1 MTTDILGVALMYGL
15 TVLLALPLGRLI
27 ANVYANKPNRNG
39 GPAFDFM
46 APLERLLFRLGGI
59 DPKQPMN
66 WKEHLLALLTVNLV
80 WFLYGFFML
89 LFQGSLPLNP
99 DGNPSMTPDL
109 AFNTVIS
116 FIVNCNLQHYS
127 GESGLTYL
135 TQTTVVMFFQF
146 ASAATGMAALAVL
159 FNALRVPTAGET
171 TNTAEGSLRSL
182 GNFYDYFVKSIT
194 RILLPLSLVLA
205 IVLAFSGTPAS
216 YAGKDSVITM
226 QGDTVGVSRGPAA
239 GMIAIKQL
247 GTNGGGWFGVNSAH
261 PLENPNYL
269 TNVLEDISIILIP
282 MALVFALGFYLNRKK
297 LANSIFLVMTV
308 GFFSILIPSVLAEMK
323 GNPAIQRMGIAQTLG
338 SMEGKEIRLGSAA
351 SAYWGITSTATS
363 NGSVNAMHDSMT
375 PLSGAMQ
382 MLDMMINAFYGGVG
396 VGLLNY
402 FVFLIIAV
410 FIAGLMV
417 GRTPEFLGRKIEAR
431 EMKIASLIAILH
443 PFLIL
448 VGTALSSYIFVNQ
461 PNADWTVKP
470 ANWLNNWNASPPG
483 FHGFSE
489 MLYEY
494 TSSSAN
500 NGSGFEGL
508 GDNNFF
514 WNFTTGLVLILGR
527 YLPIVGPI
535 AIAGALAGKKYVPE
549 SAGTL
554 PTDTGTFGLMTLAVI
569 VIIAALSFFPALALG
584 PLAEFFSQK

>member
-1 MTTDILGVALMYGL
+1 MTNEILGVVLMYGL
-15 TVLLALPLGRLI
+15 TVLLAYPLGKLI
-27 ANVYANKPNRNG
+27 ANVYANKPNL
-39 GPAFDFM
+39 FDFM
-46 APLERLLFRLGGI
+46 APLERLLYRLGGI
-59 DPKQPMN
+59 DPKREMN
-66 WKEHLLALLTVNLV
+66 WKEHLVALLTINLV
-80 WFLYGFFML
+80 WFLYGFVML
-89 LFQGSLPLNP
+89 MTQGSLPLNP
-99 DGNPSMTPDL
+99 DGNASMTPDL

-135 TQTTVVMFFQF
+135 TQTAVVMFFQF
-146 ASAATGMAALAVL
+146 VSAATGMAALAVL
-159 FNALRVPTAGET
+159 FNALQTRLGTE
-171 TNTAEGSLRSL
+171 L
-182 GNFYDYFVKSIT
+182 GNFYEYFIKSIT
-194 RILLPLSLVLA
+194 RILLPLSLVVA
-205 IVLAFSGTPAS
+205 IILVFNGTPAS
-216 YAGKDSVITM
+216 YEAKDTIISM

-247 GTNGGGWFGVNSAH
+247 GTNGGGYFGINSAH
-261 PLENPNYL
+261 PFENPNYL
-269 TNVLEDISIILIP
+269 TNVVEDISIILIP
-282 MALVFALGFYLNRKK
+282 MALVFALGFYLNRRK

-308 GFFSILIPSVLAEMK
+308 GFFCLLTPSIIAELN
-323 GNPAIQRMGIAQTLG
+323 GNPAIGRMSISQVLG
-338 SMEGKEIRLGSAA
+338 SMEGKEIRFGSVA

-375 PLSGAMQ
+375 PMSGAMQ
-382 MLDMMINAFYGGVG
+382 MLDMMINALYGGVG

-402 FVFLIIAV
+402 FIYLIIAV

-443 PFLIL
+443 PLLIL
-448 VGTALSSYIFVNQ
+448 AGTALASYYLVNA
-461 PNADWTVKP
+461 PDADWAVKP
-470 ANWLNNWNASPPG
+470 SAWLNNPG

-554 PTDTGTFGLMTLAVI
+554 ATDTGTFGLVTFAVI

-584 PLAEFFSQK
+584 PLAEFFTLK

>member
-1 MTTDILGVALMYGL
+1 MTNELLGVALMYGL
-15 TVLLALPLGRLI
+15 TVLLALPLGKLI
-27 ANVYANKPNRNG
+27 ANVYANKPNL
-39 GPAFDFM
+39 FDFM
-46 APLERLLFRLGGI
+46 APLERLLYRLGGV
-59 DPKQPMN
+59 DPARQMN
-66 WKEHLLALLTVNLV
+66 WKEHLVALLTINLV
-80 WFLYGFFML
+80 WFFYGFIML

-99 DGNPSMTPDL
+99 DGNASMTPDL

-146 ASAATGMAALAVL
+146 VSAAAGMASLAILFKAL
-159 FNALRVPTAGET
+159 
-171 TNTAEGSLRSL
+171 NTRMGTEL
-182 GNFYDYFVKSIT
+182 GNFYEYFIKSIT
-194 RILLPLSLVLA
+194 RILLPLSL
-205 IVLAFSGTPAS
+205 IVALILVFNGTPAS
-216 YAGKDSVITM
+216 YEGKDTIITM

-247 GTNGGGWFGVNSAH
+247 GTNGGGYFGINSAH
-261 PLENPNYL
+261 PFENPSYF
-269 TNVLEDISIILIP
+269 TNIVEDISIILIP
-282 MALVFALGFYLNRKK
+282 IALVFALGFYLNRRK
-297 LANSIFLVMTV
+297 LAYSIFLVMTV
-308 GFFSILIPSVLAEMK
+308 GFFCLLIPSVIAELN
-323 GNPAIQRMGIAQTLG
+323 GNPAIANMGISQTLG
-338 SMEGKEIRLGSAA
+338 SLEGKEIRFGSAA

-402 FVFLIIAV
+402 FIFLIVAV

-417 GRTPEFLGRKIEAR
+417 GRTPEFMGRKIEAR
-431 EMKIASLIAILH
+431 EMKIASLVAILH

-448 VGTALSSYIFVNQ
+448 AGTALASYVFVNS

-470 ANWLNNWNASPPG
+470 SAWLNNPG

-494 TSSSAN
+494 TSASAN

-527 YLPIVGPI
+527 YLPIIGPI

-554 PTDTGTFGLMTLAVI
+554 ATDTGTFGLVTFAVI

-584 PLAEFFSQK
+584 PLAELFSLR